1 MGTGYTVG
9 YLVYQIGTLVTTG
22 SVGAGF
28 VPGVLDTEVYDEVI
42 AVKEEDAYGAG
53 RRLAAQE
60 GILSGISSGAA
71 LYAAELLAKRPENR
85 GKMIVVLLPDSGDRY
100 LSTPLFETN

>member
-1 MGTGYTVG
+1 MEPASSAVLSGKEAGAHG
-9 YLVYQIGTLVTTG
+9 LQGI
-22 SVGAGF
+22 GAGF

-42 AVKEEDAYGAG
+42 AVKEEAAYGAG